1 MEAMIAQTGVP
12 ELSVRR
18 YVDAVVREMDNIPLM
33 RGKQYSIVLIELV
46 KIMNRLEQQGV
57 GIDFTVSCLKDS
69 VEEQLKTNTKIKVSS
84 KTPPHLQL
92 IQETMEAI
100 GRSLQAFLPV
110 LAQVEKLT
118 RDFDA
123 MTKKMESLEH
133 MVQALD
139 KQGSTSPSGGYADKK
154 NETTHRVKKDD

>member
-69 VEEQLKTNTKIKVSS
+69 VEEQLKTNS
-84 KTPPHLQL
+84 Q
-92 IQETMEAI
+92 
-100 GRSLQAFLPV
+100 
-110 LAQVEKLT
+110 KL
-118 RDFDA
+118 RHIC
-123 MTKKMESLEH
+123 S
-133 MVQALD
+133 
-139 KQGSTSPSGGYADKK
+139 
-154 NETTHRVKKDD
+154 